1 MIRTRSSQSKRQNA
15 DLTFKINRHH
25 GRHGWLRLTPAYS
38 VKLVSEILEASDRGI
53 RVLDPFSGTAT
64 TLLCAAYAGDSA
76 TGVEI
81 NPFLTWFGN
90 VKLAMY
96 SPACVRGTRDT
107 LADLISQANQK
118 RAKSVAPPP
127 MHNLQRWWNPK
138 KLEFLCK
145 FKAALDANTRLDCGI
160 RDLLFVIFC
169 RLVINLSNAAFNH
182 QSMSFKDKAKSD
194 ASKKQQLSLFDIDS
208 KPADIARAEG
218 QEVLDAASDN
228 PSGKARII
236 SGDSRSASKVVE
248 GEYDLLITSPP
259 YPNRMSYIR
268 ELRPYM
274 YWLGYLNNGRAA
286 GEMDWSAIG
295 GTWGIATSR
304 LAEWQR
310 SSEGFYPAYFETILS
325 RIRVAD
331 NKSGILLSN
340 YVAKYFE
347 DMWSHITDITNV
359 ISGGGT
365 VHYIIGNSRFYDTVV
380 PVERLFADMLKEA
393 GFVDVCITRIRK
405 RSSKKEL
412 YEFDVSARKGAA
424 IGIGT
429 PIAERPSHTTTH
441 TGHVRGGSADKPEGG
456 PGRNKPSEIK

>member
-1 MIRTRSSQSKRQNA
+1 MIRNGSSQSKRQNA
-15 DLTFKINRHH
+15 DLTFKLNRHH

-64 TLLCAAYAGDSA
+64 TPLCAAFAGDSA
-76 TGVEI
+76 NGVEI

-90 VKLAMY
+90 VKLGMY
-96 SPACVRGTRDT
+96 SPASVRCASDT

-118 RAKSVAPPP
+118 KAKSVAPPP

-138 KLEFLCK
+138 ELNFLCK
-145 FKAALDANTRLDCGI
+145 FKAALDENIRINSEI
-160 RDLLFVIFC
+160 RDLLHVIFC

-182 QSMSFKDKAKSD
+182 QSMSFKDKSKSN
-194 ASKKQQLSLFDIDS
+194 ASKIQQLSLFDMEFQ
-208 KPADIARAEG
+208 PADIARKEG
-218 QEVLDAASDN
+218 QAILNAASNN
-228 PSGKARII
+228 PTGRARVI
-236 SGDSRSASKVVE
+236 SGDSRYVSKVVE
-248 GEYDLLITSPP
+248 GKYDLLITSPP

-274 YWLGYLNNGRAA
+274 YWLGYLNNGRDA

-310 SSEGFYPAYFETILS
+310 SSDGFYPEYFDAILS
-325 RIRVAD
+325 RIRLAD
-331 NKSGILLSN
+331 NKSGVLLSN

-347 DMWSHITDITNV
+347 DMWCHFTDVANV
-359 ISGGGT
+359 IAEGGA
-365 VHYIIGNSRFYDTVV
+365 VHYIIGNSRFYNTVV
-380 PVERLFADMLKEA
+380 PVERLFADMLTEA
-393 GFVDVCITRIRK
+393 GFKDVCITRIRK
-405 RSSKKEL
+405 RNSKKEL

-424 IGIGT
+424 IN
-429 PIAERPSHTTTH
+429 S
-441 TGHVRGGSADKPEGG
+441 VRRTSLS
-456 PGRNKPSEIK
+456 RRH